1 MNKAMIAHHTLNIV
15 LMIILI
21 IVNHFNVLSL
31 PVSIILAIS
40 ITINAASLIRA
51 NRKKIENDGV
61 TIDDYKKK

>member
-40 ITINAASLIRA
+40 ITINAALLIRA
-51 NRKKIENDGV
+51 NIKKIENDMQKWKD
-61 TIDDYKKK
+61 IPFP

>member
-40 ITINAASLIRA
+40 ITINAALLIRA
-51 NRKKIENDGV
+51 NRK
-61 TIDDYKKK
+61 